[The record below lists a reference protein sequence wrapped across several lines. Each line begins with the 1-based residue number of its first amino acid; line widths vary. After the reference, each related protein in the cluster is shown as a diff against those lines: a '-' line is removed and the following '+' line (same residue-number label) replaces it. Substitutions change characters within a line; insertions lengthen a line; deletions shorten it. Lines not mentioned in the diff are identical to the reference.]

1 MDYFIDALGE
11 FCPTPIIR
19 AEIKLLQA
27 DAGDRVIVKTD
38 HCCSSAS
45 VANHF
50 MNKFSYP
57 CEVRQ
62 VDEGIWEILIKKL
75 IG

>member
-1 MDYFIDALGE
+1 MDHVIDALGE

-19 AEIKLLQA
+19 AEIKLLKA
-27 DAGDRVIVKTD
+27 KIHDRVIIKTD
-38 HCCSSAS
+38 HSCSSVS

-50 MNKFSYP
+50 VTKFNYP

-62 VDEGIWEILIKKL
+62 VDDGIWEILIVKTN
-75 IG
+75 